1 MSDYTHEIVQAIGFL
16 SSEMTETRCQLRQA
30 LQDISD
36 ALNVPTPKRV
46 RNEAARCGNCP
57 YMAPCT
63 NERYKH
69 YGMCCLHPPIGD
81 NEALVMPAKT
91 WCGDHPDFWKEA

>member
-1 MSDYTHEIVQAIGFL
+1 MSGSAEIVQAIGFL
-16 SSEMTETRCQLRQA
+16 SSEMTEARFQLRQT

-57 YMAPCT
+57 YMGKPMSPAQQ
-63 NERYKH
+63 H
-69 YGMCCLHPPIGD
+69 LGVCCLSPATAVQD
-81 NEALVMPAKT
+81 ELVVPET
-91 WCGDHPDFWKEA
+91 SWRGQHPDFWKEA

>member
-46 RNEAARCGNCP
+46 RNEAACCGNCP
-57 YMAPCT
+57 YCILEVDHP
-63 NERYKH
+63 RIKD
-69 YGMCCLHPPIGD
+69 CC
-81 NEALVMPAKT
+81 ALNPHGVDVFRNQ
-91 WCGDHPDFWKEA
+91 WCGQHPDFWKES

>member
-1 MSDYTHEIVQAIGFL
+1 MSDNTHEIVQAIGFL

-46 RNEAARCGNCP
+46 RNEAARCGNCQYYDASDYP
-57 YMAPCT
+57 SSGGTRSSRSC
-63 NERYKH
+63 
-69 YGMCCLHPPIGD
+69 
-81 NEALVMPAKT
+81 AKDPLRVVT
-91 WCGDHPDFWKEA
+91 WSHMWCGQHPDFWKEA